1 MQLLTVVLRYV
12 SFSSSY
18 HYYCWILGDNSKEY
32 PYPPWEKAVCNDVLG
47 KRVFESVVDDRNR
60 IGGGTFLTE
69 FGDCVP
75 INASYE
81 CEQAEQFVLQEGE
94 GQTDRHTDR
103 QTNRPTSSQLTRH
116 TNANRRNSLCLKK
129 SRDRQTNE
137 LTDRQTNRQT
147 ASQST
152 RQTNANR
159 RSSLFF
165 EKAKEG

>member
-94 GQTDRHTDR
+94 GQTDRQTDR
-103 QTNRPTSSQLTRH
+103 QTDEQTDFVPI
-116 TNANRRNSLCLKK
+116 NASYKCEQAEQFVLK
-129 SRDRQTNE
+129 E
-137 LTDRQTNRQT
+137 V
-147 ASQST
+147 
-152 RQTNANR
+152 
-159 RSSLFF
+159 
-165 EKAKEG
+165 EG